1 MLDGAPSILALD
13 VASRTGAAWGTVGAT
28 PRSLSIKFTR
38 EGEASSMDGVGEASA
53 RAIRWLA
60 EFTAVERFD
69 RAVIE
74 APVPEAALG
83 HQTNAWATA
92 LKFALIGSLSGALK
106 LRSIPVAFAN
116 IQAVRKLFIGKGN
129 VRGEIAK
136 PEVMRIC
143 GALGWTPDNTDEG
156 DAMACWLFECSRVSP
171 RLAHRCDPISLGIT
185 PTTFERTRIKAV
197 DARALFKPVRA

>member
-1 MLDGAPSILALD
+1 
-13 VASRTGAAWGTVGAT
+13 
-28 PRSLSIKFTR
+28 
-38 EGEASSMDGVGEASA
+38 MDGVAEASA

-60 EFTAVERFD
+60 EFTSVETFD

-92 LKFALIGSLSGALK
+92 LKFALIGNLAGALR
-106 LRSIPVAFAN
+106 LRKVPISFAN

-129 VRGEIAK
+129 VRGDLAK

-143 GALGWTPDNTDEG
+143 RSLGWSPDNADEG
-156 DAMACWLFECSRVSP
+156 DAMACWLFECTRVEP
-171 RLAHRCDPISLGIT
+171 RLAQHCDPISLGIV
-185 PTTFERTRIKAV
+185 PATFEKKRLSAREARPLFSNV
-197 DARALFKPVRA
+197 RARA